1 MASASGGEDST
12 ALAGGRRRLGA
23 TKYRR
28 HEKRFI
34 RDLRGRRRETPVADL
49 LYLGV
54 VEDFKRGGAT
64 GVRGRV
70 YSAAGRLGGVLR
82 RQVESA

>member
-1 MASASGGEDST
+1 MVHPGSA
-12 ALAGGRRRLGA
+12 
-23 TKYRR
+23 
-28 HEKRFI
+28 
-34 RDLRGRRRETPVADL
+34 GRRRETPVADL

-70 YSAAGRLGGVLR
+70 YSAAGRLGGLPR
-82 RQVESA
+82 RQVEEA